1 MVLDSGAFSADQ
13 KGTEVDVYK
22 YMDFI
27 RENKVKLYFNLDVIG
42 SAEGSWKNQEIME
55 KSGFSPLPVFHVE
68 DEERYL
74 DRCISDYRYFAL
86 GGMAGG
92 VSEQSRERFLD
103 RCWEKICP
111 APTYMPT
118 NKVHGL
124 GLASPLLISKYPWYC
139 MTEEDH
145 TVLTKSGWKA
155 LKDLTIGTEILCF
168 NKGVSKWEEILEIP
182 IFPVINATINRMF
195 NRNFDSFT
203 SDNHRWNIFSRKGE
217 YKWKTE
223 KEFVANDTI
232 PRIGEYTFPTKKIY
246 SDEQVSALAWFWTD
260 GTIKGRKNYKSSSI
274 VLYQSVKANPQKCD
288 IIRDILIKSGEKYCE
303 MKPTGGN
310 GIIAFELY
318 GELCKWLLS
327 IAPNK
332 ELPEFL
338 PLQLTKGQT
347 NLFIEQSILADGFRG
362 RLVRTDGFGISVSR
376 GYKRKNLE
384 ILRIMCLLYGIPTS
398 MNYTDGYSKLAS
410 SSVNRI
416 YIGNVTKEKVKYTGN
431 LWCVRVPSGAFFT
444 KCKEKIYVTG
454 NSADTASGIH
464 YGRYGIIIIPR
475 MKHGGEPDYLSPPY
489 SIYITE
495 RSSTVQV
502 EGKHIRNVAPS
513 VRKWIYEY
521 IVSRGFA
528 VGKIDLVP
536 VPKGY
541 ELQEG
546 EKFTGKE
553 KVLIERVIEP
563 GVVSNGTIRDY
574 FNLDFYLQMEKAI
587 PAWPWPYKP
596 KMKRMF

>member
-1 MVLDSGAFSADQ
+1 MVARINKVNNINMVLDSGAFSSNQ

-27 RENKVKLYFNLDVIG
+27 RENKVELYFNLDVIG

-55 KSGFSPLPVFHVE
+55 KNGFSPLPVFHVE

-124 GLASPLLISKYPWYC
+124 GLASPLLISKYPW
-139 MTEEDH
+139 
-145 TVLTKSGWKA
+145 
-155 LKDLTIGTEILCF
+155 
-168 NKGVSKWEEILEIP
+168 
-182 IFPVINATINRMF
+182 
-195 NRNFDSFT
+195 
-203 SDNHRWNIFSRKGE
+203 
-217 YKWKTE
+217 
-223 KEFVANDTI
+223 
-232 PRIGEYTFPTKKIY
+232 
-246 SDEQVSALAWFWTD
+246 
-260 GTIKGRKNYKSSSI
+260 
-274 VLYQSVKANPQKCD
+274 
-288 IIRDILIKSGEKYCE
+288 
-303 MKPTGGN
+303 
-310 GIIAFELY
+310 
-318 GELCKWLLS
+318 
-327 IAPNK
+327 
-332 ELPEFL
+332 
-338 PLQLTKGQT
+338 
-347 NLFIEQSILADGFRG
+347 
-362 RLVRTDGFGISVSR
+362 
-376 GYKRKNLE
+376 
-384 ILRIMCLLYGIPTS
+384 
-398 MNYTDGYSKLAS
+398 AS
-410 SSVNRI
+410 
-416 YIGNVTKEKVKYTGN
+416 
-431 LWCVRVPSGAFFT
+431 C
-444 KCKEKIYVTG
+444 
-454 NSADTASGIH
+454 DTASGIH

-475 MKHGGEPDYLSPPY
+475 MKHGGKPDYLSPPY

-495 RSSTVQV
+495 RSTTVQI

-536 VPKGY
+536 VLKGY

-596 KMKRMF
+596 KVKRLF